1 MLYRP
6 LFWTSYWC
14 EDWLFCSRYRDA
26 STILISSA
34 SAKTAFCLAYLLKKR
49 ITRGEISSNTKIFGL
64 TSKKNLAFTQN
75 LGLYD
80 GVYDYDIFTY
90 KGPFQGRLG
99 ERWVYVDVAGN
110 ESLNKRV
117 LAHFA
122 LPYTGNL
129 AACVSLGLTNVAP
142 STGSASL
149 EWSTNSFSAAL
160 PAPAS
165 VNADEITSITSS
177 WPKFEQFFMVEWL
190 NVRRHQISVQEIFSR
205 QDQAW
210 KELMR
215 DCIGWVR
222 LNHVYADGVKRAY
235 VDTMKH
241 GLGPDRGQIWSLWYE
256 EEEIHFKL

>member
-14 EDWLFCSRYRDA
+14 EDWLFSSRYRDA
-26 STILISSA
+26 SAILISSA

-49 ITRGEISSNTKIFGL
+49 ITRGEISPDIKVIGL

-75 LGLYD
+75 LGHYD
-80 GVYDYDIFTY
+80 GVYDYDMFTSE
-90 KGPFQGRLG
+90 GPFQGKLG

-122 LPYTGNL
+122 SPYTGNL
-129 AACVSLGLTNVAP
+129 AACVSLGLTNVTP
-142 STGSASL
+142 STSSASL
-149 EWSTNSFSAAL
+149 EWSTNPFSAAP

-165 VNADEITSITSS
+165 VVANETTF

-190 NVRRHQISVQEIFSR
+190 NVRRQQISVQEIFSR

-210 KELMR
+210 KELMA

-222 LNHVYADGVKRAY
+222 LDHVYADGVKRAY
-235 VDTMKH
+235 LDAMKH
-241 GLGPDRGQIWSLWYE
+241 GLGPDRGLIWSLWYE
-256 EEEIHFKL
+256 EEKIPSKL